1 MSGTSYSF
9 NKSIS
14 SDIEDLKRIQTIRNR
29 LEKATYDY
37 QAKAHH
43 LSTLSSENAKLK
55 AALEAET
62 KEQQRLNSGP
72 RRHLSHLASEHEL
85 IRNELEISQA
95 ETEKYRAYAAE
106 LERNNLNWR
115 KECDKQSGVLADL
128 VGEAEELNRK
138 LIDADAELHQRRA
151 ELSQAML
158 ERQSFVKSK
167 AALDRQRHNLQI
179 LETDYQTLKKQNE
192 ELKVYI
198 EGLEEE
204 RLQTEAILSKAR
216 REAQHTQA
224 EISLEAQSLQ
234 GELENSRIIA
244 SNQEKFIEELRS
256 EIDQLRKQNLHLKNK
271 LDLAS

>member
-1 MSGTSYSF
+1 MAGTSYSF

-14 SDIEDLKRIQTIRNR
+14 SDIEDLKRIQVIRNR
-29 LEKATYDY
+29 LEKATFDY
-37 QAKAHH
+37 QAKAH
-43 LSTLSSENAKLK
+43 TLATLTSENSKLK
-55 AALEAET
+55 VALEAET
-62 KEQQRLNSGP
+62 KEQQRLNAGP
-72 RRHLSHLASEHEL
+72 RRHLSHLVSEQDL
-85 IRNELEISQA
+85 IHSELEISQT
-95 ETEKYRAYAAE
+95 ETDKYKAYAAE
-106 LERNNLNWR
+106 LERNNQNWR
-115 KECDKQSGVLADL
+115 KECDKQGNILAEL

-138 LIDADAELHQRRA
+138 LIDADTELHQRRS

-204 RLQTEAILSKAR
+204 RMQTEAVVAKAK
-216 REAQHTQA
+216 REAAHSQV

-244 SNQEKFIEELRS
+244 SNQEKFIEELRT
-256 EIDQLRKQNLHLKNK
+256 EIDQLRKQNLYLKNK

>member
-14 SDIEDLKRIQTIRNR
+14 SDVEDLKRIQTIRNR
-29 LEKATYDY
+29 LEKATHDY
-37 QAKAHH
+37 QTKAHH
-43 LSTLSSENAKLK
+43 LSTLTSENSKLK

-62 KEQQRLNSGP
+62 KEQQRLNVGP
-72 RRHLSHLASEHEL
+72 RRHLNHLLAEHDL
-85 IRNELEISQA
+85 ISNELDISQT
-95 ETEKYRAYAAE
+95 ETEKYKAYAAE
-106 LERNNLNWR
+106 LEKNNLNWR
-115 KECDKQSGVLADL
+115 RECEKQSNILADL
-128 VGEAEELNRK
+128 VGEAEELNKK
-138 LIDADAELHQRRA
+138 LIDADTELHQRRA

-192 ELKVYI
+192 ELKIYI

-204 RLQTEAILSKAR
+204 RLQTEAIVSKAK
-216 REAQHTQA
+216 REAVHSQA

-244 SNQEKFIEELRS
+244 TNQERFIEELRV
-256 EIDQLRKQNLHLKNK
+256 EVDQLRKQNLYLKNK
-271 LDLAS
+271 LDLAA